1 MFAYYTFLSLF
12 ALASAAKPWEEETR
26 EQWWFDRHNSF
37 LQQTQSNPNGIRVV
51 FLGDSITEG
60 WLHVA
65 RSIWD
70 QYYASRGAVN
80 YGIGGDRTQHILWRI
95 RNGEL
100 TGLNP
105 KLVVLKIG
113 TNNLGSATEDEIAL
127 GIQTIVQ
134 DIRRML
140 PQTRILLLGILPR
153 NNVEWISDAVRR
165 INTAISK
172 LDDSYWIRYLD
183 MSSSFQNSPVHV
195 KPELYHPDLLHLAVP
210 VIVSNQLFNRTKN
223 FSLYST
229 IYFNQWKDLL
239 SNKIYEINNYNQLEI
254 NNWLPQILLPV
265 SSSISHFC
273 PTS

>member
-1 MFAYYTFLSLF
+1 MFVFYAFLSLL

-51 FLGDSITEG
+51 FLGDSITEA
-60 WLHVA
+60 WLYGA

-70 QYYASRGAVN
+70 QHYASRGAVN

-100 TGLNP
+100 TGLTP

-113 TNNLGSATEDEIAL
+113 TNNLGGATEDEIAL

-140 PQTRILLLGILPR
+140 PQTRILLLAVLPR
-153 NNVEWISDAVRR
+153 NNVQWISDAVTR

-172 LDDSYWIRYLD
+172 FDDGYWIRYLD
-183 MSSSFQNSPVHV
+183 MTWAFQNSHVQV
-195 KPELYHPDLLHLAVP
+195 KPELYDPDLLHLAVP
-210 VIVSNQLFNRTKN
+210 GYQMWYQTMEPLF
-223 FSLYST
+223 FDML
-229 IYFNQWKDLL
+229 
-239 SNKIYEINNYNQLEI
+239 NY
-254 NNWLPQILLPV
+254 
-265 SSSISHFC
+265 
-273 PTS
+273 